1 MGLLSKYIKAKKETP
16 EQKMEE
22 NINMKQDIL
31 DMGVLVTGQKGTEV
45 LVPSIKENEE
55 NKIEECVQGMLD
67 IIDSFSTDKN
77 DEEILVFDKEAFD
90 SIYSD
95 IPEEGVFT
103 LGNDIYAEQDLL
115 EFLDSKW
122 NQYGSV
128 QRRGDMEEDKNYLQP
143 IPYTLIKQGDKYFT
157 YTRLEGGGESRLHG
171 KSSVGAGGHMGDVE
185 HPWSFEHLLAVNNAR
200 ELYEELEFKDE
211 KGIVLDFDDIY
222 SVVKKSGIKGL
233 LYSDKS
239 SVDSVHLGIL
249 NIIEVPSN
257 YSINVNEDEKDIL
270 KGDMKTVEEIKSLNL
285 ENWSKMTLSV
295 LNNG

>member
-16 EQKMEE
+16 EQKLEE

-103 LGNDIYAEQDLL
+103 LGDDIYAEQDLL

-128 QRRGDMEEDKNYLQP
+128 QRRGDMEEDKNYKQV
-143 IPYTLIKQGDKYFT
+143 IPSMIIKQDDKYFT

-171 KSSVGAGGHMGDVE
+171 KSSITIGGHANHVE
-185 HPWSFEHLLAVNNAR
+185 DYWNFEHLMAVNAKR
-200 ELYEELEFKDE
+200 ELEEEVY
-211 KGIVLDFDDIY
+211 VLDENGKEIDNHLRLTKNM
-222 SVVKKSGIKGL
+222 SIKGL
-233 LYSDKS
+233 IYNSLTD
-239 SVDSVHLGIL
+239 VDAVHIGLL
-249 NIIEVPSN
+249 TMIEIP
-257 YSINVNEDEKDIL
+257 EDWDVEVKETDVL
-270 KGDMKTVEEIKSLNL
+270 EGKFRTVEEIKELDL
-285 ENWSKMTLSV
+285 ENWTASALSV
-295 LNNG
+295 LQ

>member
-16 EQKMEE
+16 EQKLEE

-45 LVPSIKENEE
+45 LVPSIKENED
-55 NKIEECVQGMLD
+55 NKIEECVQGLLD
-67 IIDSFSTDKN
+67 IIDGFSTDKN

-90 SIYSD
+90 SIYAD

-128 QRRGDMEEDKNYLQP
+128 QRRGDMEEDKNYKQV
-143 IPYTLIKQGDKYFT
+143 IPSMIIKQDDKYFT

-171 KSSVGAGGHMGDVE
+171 KSSITIGGHANDVE
-185 HPWSFEHLLAVNNAR
+185 DYWNFEHLMAVNAKR
-200 ELYEELEFKDE
+200 ELEEEVY
-211 KGIVLDFDDIY
+211 VLDENGKEIDNHLRLTKNM
-222 SVVKKSGIKGL
+222 SIKGL
-233 LYSDKS
+233 IYNSLTD
-239 SVDSVHLGIL
+239 VDAVHIGLL
-249 NIIEVPSN
+249 TMIEIP
-257 YSINVNEDEKDIL
+257 EDWDVEVKETDVL
-270 KGDMKTVEEIKSLNL
+270 EGKFRTVEEIKELDL
-285 ENWSKMTLSV
+285 ENWTASALSV
-295 LNNG
+295 LQ

>member
-31 DMGVLVTGQKGTEV
+31 DMGVLVMGQKGTEV

-55 NKIEECVQGMLD
+55 NKIEECVQGLLD
-67 IIDSFSTDKN
+67 IIDGFSTDKN

-90 SIYSD
+90 SIYAD

-128 QRRGDMEEDKNYLQP
+128 QRRGDMEEDKNYKQV
-143 IPYTLIKQGDKYFT
+143 IPSMIIKQDDKYFT

-171 KSSVGAGGHMGDVE
+171 KSSITIGGHANDVE
-185 HPWSFEHLLAVNNAR
+185 DYWNFEHLMAVNAKR
-200 ELYEELEFKDE
+200 ELEEEVYVLDENGKEIDDHLRLTKNMSVKGLIYNSLTDVDAVHIGLLTMIEIPEDWNVEVKETDVLEGQFRTVKEIKELE
-211 KGIVLDFDDIY
+211 
-222 SVVKKSGIKGL
+222 
-233 LYSDKS
+233 
-239 SVDSVHLGIL
+239 
-249 NIIEVPSN
+249 
-257 YSINVNEDEKDIL
+257 
-270 KGDMKTVEEIKSLNL
+270 L
-285 ENWSKMTLSV
+285 ENWTKSALEV
-295 LNNG
+295 LQ

>member
-31 DMGVLVTGQKGTEV
+31 DMGVLVMGQKGTEV
-45 LVPSIKENEE
+45 LVPRTKENEE
-55 NKIEECVQGMLD
+55 NKIEECVQGVLD
-67 IIDSFSTDKN
+67 IIDGFSTDKN
-77 DEEILVFDKEAFD
+77 DEEILVFDKEAFN
-90 SIYSD
+90 SIYAD

-122 NQYGSV
+122 NRYGSV

-211 KGIVLDFDDIY
+211 KGIVLGFDDIY

-233 LYSDKS
+233 LYSEKS

>member
-55 NKIEECVQGMLD
+55 NKIEECVQGLLD
-67 IIDSFSTDKN
+67 IIDGFSTDKN

-90 SIYSD
+90 SIYAD

-128 QRRGDMEEDKNYLQP
+128 QRRGDMEEDKNYKQV
-143 IPYTLIKQGDKYFT
+143 IPSMIIKQDDKYFT

-171 KSSVGAGGHMGDVE
+171 KSSITIGGHANHVE
-185 HPWSFEHLLAVNNAR
+185 DYWNFEHLMAVNAKR
-200 ELYEELEFKDE
+200 ELEEEVY
-211 KGIVLDFDDIY
+211 ILDSNNEEIDDHLRLTKNM
-222 SVVKKSGIKGL
+222 SVKGL
-233 LYSDKS
+233 IYNELSNVDAVHIGLLTMIEIPSDW
-239 SVDSVHLGIL
+239 
-249 NIIEVPSN
+249 
-257 YSINVNEDEKDIL
+257 NVKVKETDVLEGKFR
-270 KGDMKTVEEIKSLNL
+270 TVEEIKELDL
-285 ENWSKMTLSV
+285 ENWTASALSV
-295 LNNG
+295 LQ

>member
-31 DMGVLVTGQKGTEV
+31 DMGVLVMGQKGTEV
-45 LVPSIKENEE
+45 LVPRTKENEE
-55 NKIEECVQGMLD
+55 NKIEECVQGLLD
-67 IIDSFSTDKN
+67 IIDGFSTDKN

-90 SIYSD
+90 SIYAD

-128 QRRGDMEEDKNYLQP
+128 QRRGDMEEDKNYKQV
-143 IPYTLIKQGDKYFT
+143 IPSMIIKQDDKYFT

-171 KSSVGAGGHMGDVE
+171 KSSITIGGHANDVE
-185 HPWSFEHLLAVNNAR
+185 DYWNFEHLMAVNAKR
-200 ELYEELEFKDE
+200 ELEEEVY
-211 KGIVLDFDDIY
+211 ILDSNNEEIDDHLRLTKNM
-222 SVVKKSGIKGL
+222 SIKGL
-233 LYSDKS
+233 IYNSLTDVDAVHVGLLTMIEIPSDWDVK
-239 SVDSVHLGIL
+239 VKETDVLEG
-249 NIIEVPSN
+249 
-257 YSINVNEDEKDIL
+257 KFR
-270 KGDMKTVEEIKSLNL
+270 TVEEIKELDL
-285 ENWSKMTLSV
+285 ENWTASALSV
-295 LNNG
+295 LQ

>member
-31 DMGVLVTGQKGTEV
+31 DMGVLVMGQKGTEV

-55 NKIEECVQGMLD
+55 NKIEECVQGLLD
-67 IIDSFSTDKN
+67 IIDGFSTDKN

-103 LGNDIYAEQDLL
+103 LGDDIYAEQDLL

-128 QRRGDMEEDKNYLQP
+128 QRRGDMEKDKNFKQV
-143 IPYTLIKQGDKYFT
+143 IPSMIIKRGDEYFT

-171 KSSVGAGGHMGDVE
+171 KSSITIGGHANHVE
-185 HPWSFEHLLAVNNAR
+185 DYWNFEHLMAVNAKR
-200 ELYEELEFKDE
+200 ELEEEVYILDE
-211 KGIVLDFDDIY
+211 NGKEIDNHLRLTKNM
-222 SVVKKSGIKGL
+222 SIKGL
-233 LYSDKS
+233 IYNSLTD
-239 SVDSVHLGIL
+239 VDAVHIGLL
-249 NIIEVPSN
+249 TMIEIPEDW
-257 YSINVNEDEKDIL
+257 NVEVKETDVLE
-270 KGDMKTVEEIKSLNL
+270 GQFRTVKEIKELEL
-285 ENWSKMTLSV
+285 ENWTKSALEV
-295 LNNG
+295 LQ

>member
-55 NKIEECVQGMLD
+55 NKIEECVQGLLD
-67 IIDSFSTDKN
+67 IIDGFSTDKN

-90 SIYSD
+90 SIYAD

-128 QRRGDMEEDKNYLQP
+128 QRRGDMEKDKNFKQV
-143 IPYTLIKQGDKYFT
+143 IPSMIIKRGDEYFT

-171 KSSVGAGGHMGDVE
+171 KSSITIGGHANDVE
-185 HPWSFEHLLAVNNAR
+185 DYWNFEHLMAVNAKR
-200 ELYEELEFKDE
+200 ELEEEVY
-211 KGIVLDFDDIY
+211 VLDENGKEIDNHLRLTKNM
-222 SVVKKSGIKGL
+222 SIKGL
-233 LYSDKS
+233 IYNEKTD
-239 SVDSVHLGIL
+239 VDAVHIGLL
-249 NIIEVPSN
+249 TMIEIPEDW
-257 YSINVNEDEKDIL
+257 NVEVKETDVLEGKFR
-270 KGDMKTVEEIKSLNL
+270 TVEEIKELEL
-285 ENWSKMTLSV
+285 ENWTKSALEV
-295 LNNG
+295 LQ

>member
-1 MGLLSKYIKAKKETP
+1 MGLLSKYIKTKKETP

-55 NKIEECVQGMLD
+55 NKIEECVQGLLD
-67 IIDSFSTDKN
+67 IIDGFSTDKN

-115 EFLDSKW
+115 EFLDGKW
-122 NQYGSV
+122 NQYGSI

-185 HPWSFEHLLAVNNAR
+185 HSWSFEHLLAVNNAR

-211 KGIVLDFDDIY
+211 KGIVLGFDDIY

-239 SVDSVHLGIL
+239 SVDLVHLGIL

>member
-45 LVPSIKENEE
+45 LVPSIKENED
-55 NKIEECVQGMLD
+55 NKIEECVQGLLD
-67 IIDSFSTDKN
+67 IIDGFSTDKN

-90 SIYSD
+90 SIYAD

-128 QRRGDMEEDKNYLQP
+128 QRRGDMEEDKNYKQV
-143 IPYTLIKQGDKYFT
+143 IPSMIIKQDDKYFT

-171 KSSVGAGGHMGDVE
+171 KSSITIGGHANDVE
-185 HPWSFEHLLAVNNAR
+185 DYWNFEHLMAVNAKR
-200 ELYEELEFKDE
+200 ELEEEVY
-211 KGIVLDFDDIY
+211 ILDSNNEEIDNHLRLTKNM
-222 SVVKKSGIKGL
+222 SIKGL
-233 LYSDKS
+233 IYNELSNVDAVHIGLLTMIEIPSDW
-239 SVDSVHLGIL
+239 
-249 NIIEVPSN
+249 
-257 YSINVNEDEKDIL
+257 NVKVKETDVLEGKFR
-270 KGDMKTVEEIKSLNL
+270 TVEEIKELDL
-285 ENWSKMTLSV
+285 ENWTASALSV
-295 LNNG
+295 LQ

>member
-55 NKIEECVQGMLD
+55 NKIEECVQGLLD
-67 IIDSFSTDKN
+67 IIDGFSTDKN
-77 DEEILVFDKEAFD
+77 DEEILVFDKEALD
-90 SIYSD
+90 SIYAD

-128 QRRGDMEEDKNYLQP
+128 QRRGDMEEDKNYKQV
-143 IPYTLIKQGDKYFT
+143 IPSMIIKQDDKYFT

-171 KSSVGAGGHMGDVE
+171 KSSITIGGHANHVE
-185 HPWSFEHLLAVNNAR
+185 DYWNFEHLMAVNAKR
-200 ELYEELEFKDE
+200 ELEEEVY
-211 KGIVLDFDDIY
+211 VLDENGKEIDNHLRLTKNM
-222 SVVKKSGIKGL
+222 SIKGL
-233 LYSDKS
+233 IYNSLTD
-239 SVDSVHLGIL
+239 VDAVHIGLL
-249 NIIEVPSN
+249 TMIEIP
-257 YSINVNEDEKDIL
+257 EDWDVEVKETDVL
-270 KGDMKTVEEIKSLNL
+270 EGKFRTVEEIKELDL
-285 ENWSKMTLSV
+285 ENWTASALSV
-295 LNNG
+295 LQ

>member
-31 DMGVLVTGQKGTEV
+31 DMGVLVMGQKGTEV
-45 LVPSIKENEE
+45 LVPRAKENEE
-55 NKIEECVQGMLD
+55 NKIEECVQGVLD
-67 IIDSFSTDKN
+67 IIDGFSTDKN
-77 DEEILVFDKEAFD
+77 DEEILVFRKGAFD

-128 QRRGDMEEDKNYLQP
+128 QRRGDMEEDKNYKQI
-143 IPYTLIKQGDKYFT
+143 IPSMIIKQDDKYFI

-171 KSSVGAGGHMGDVE
+171 KSSITVGWHANHFEDY
-185 HPWSFEHLLAVNNAR
+185 WNFEHLMAVNAKR
-200 ELYEELEFKDE
+200 ELEEEVY
-211 KGIVLDFDDIY
+211 VLDENGKEINNHLRLTKNM
-222 SVVKKSGIKGL
+222 SIKGL
-233 LYSDKS
+233 IYNSLTKVDAVHIGLLTLIEIPSDWDVK
-239 SVDSVHLGIL
+239 
-249 NIIEVPSN
+249 
-257 YSINVNEDEKDIL
+257 L
-270 KGDMKTVEEIKSLNL
+270 KKQTY
-285 ENWSKMTLSV
+285 
-295 LNNG
+295 

>member
-31 DMGVLVTGQKGTEV
+31 DMGLLVTGQKGTEV

-55 NKIEECVQGMLD
+55 NKIEECAQGMLD

-90 SIYSD
+90 SIYAD

-128 QRRGDMEEDKNYLQP
+128 QRRGDMEEDKNYKQV
-143 IPYTLIKQGDKYFT
+143 IPSMIIKQDDKYFT

-171 KSSVGAGGHMGDVE
+171 KSSITIGGHANDVE
-185 HPWSFEHLLAVNNAR
+185 DYWNFEHLMAVNAKR
-200 ELYEELEFKDE
+200 ELEEEVY
-211 KGIVLDFDDIY
+211 ILDSNNEEIDNHLRLTKNM
-222 SVVKKSGIKGL
+222 SIKGL
-233 LYSDKS
+233 IYNEKTDVDAVHVGLLTMIEIPSDWDVK
-239 SVDSVHLGIL
+239 VKETDVLEG
-249 NIIEVPSN
+249 
-257 YSINVNEDEKDIL
+257 KFR
-270 KGDMKTVEEIKSLNL
+270 TVEEIKELDL
-285 ENWSKMTLSV
+285 ENWTASALSV
-295 LNNG
+295 LQ

>member
-45 LVPSIKENEE
+45 LVPSIKENED
-55 NKIEECVQGMLD
+55 NKIEECVQGLLD
-67 IIDSFSTDKN
+67 IIDGFSTDKN

-90 SIYSD
+90 SIYAD

-128 QRRGDMEEDKNYLQP
+128 QRRGDMEEDKNYKQV
-143 IPYTLIKQGDKYFT
+143 IPSMIIKQDDKYFT

-171 KSSVGAGGHMGDVE
+171 KSSITIGGHANDVE
-185 HPWSFEHLLAVNNAR
+185 DYWNFEHLMAVNAKR
-200 ELYEELEFKDE
+200 ELEEEVY
-211 KGIVLDFDDIY
+211 ILDSNNEEIDNHLRLTKNM
-222 SVVKKSGIKGL
+222 SIKGL
-233 LYSDKS
+233 IYNSLTD
-239 SVDSVHLGIL
+239 VDAVHIGLL
-249 NIIEVPSN
+249 TMIEIP
-257 YSINVNEDEKDIL
+257 EDWDVEVKETDVL
-270 KGDMKTVEEIKSLNL
+270 EGKFRTVEEIKELDL
-285 ENWSKMTLSV
+285 ENWTASALSV
-295 LNNG
+295 LQ

>member
-16 EQKMEE
+16 EQKLEE

-55 NKIEECVQGMLD
+55 NKIEECVQGLLD
-67 IIDSFSTDKN
+67 IIDGFSTDKN

-90 SIYSD
+90 SIYAD

-128 QRRGDMEEDKNYLQP
+128 QRRGDMEEDKNYKQV
-143 IPYTLIKQGDKYFT
+143 IPSMIIKQDDKYFT

-171 KSSVGAGGHMGDVE
+171 KSSITIGGHANDVE
-185 HPWSFEHLLAVNNAR
+185 DYWNFEHLMAVNAKR
-200 ELYEELEFKDE
+200 ELEEEVY
-211 KGIVLDFDDIY
+211 VLDENGKEIDNHLRLTKNM
-222 SVVKKSGIKGL
+222 SIKGL
-233 LYSDKS
+233 IYNSLTD
-239 SVDSVHLGIL
+239 VDAVHIGLL
-249 NIIEVPSN
+249 TMIEIPEDW
-257 YSINVNEDEKDIL
+257 NVEVKETDVLE
-270 KGDMKTVEEIKSLNL
+270 GQFRTVKEIKELEL
-285 ENWSKMTLSV
+285 ENWTASALSV
-295 LNNG
+295 LQ

>member
-55 NKIEECVQGMLD
+55 NKIEECVQGLLD
-67 IIDSFSTDKN
+67 IIDGFSTDKN

-128 QRRGDMEEDKNYLQP
+128 QRRGDMEEDKNYKQV
-143 IPYTLIKQGDKYFT
+143 IPSMIIKQDDKYFT

-171 KSSVGAGGHMGDVE
+171 KSSITIGGHANEVE
-185 HPWSFEHLLAVNNAR
+185 DYWNFEHLMAVNAKR
-200 ELYEELEFKDE
+200 ELEEE
-211 KGIVLDFDDIY
+211 IYILDSNNEEIDNHLRLTKNM
-222 SVVKKSGIKGL
+222 SIKGL
-233 LYSDKS
+233 IYNSLTDVDAVHVGLLTMIEIPSDWD
-239 SVDSVHLGIL
+239 V
-249 NIIEVPSN
+249 EVKETD
-257 YSINVNEDEKDIL
+257 VLEGKFR
-270 KGDMKTVEEIKSLNL
+270 TVEEIKELDL
-285 ENWSKMTLSV
+285 ENWTVSALSV
-295 LNNG
+295 LQ

>member
-1 MGLLSKYIKAKKETP
+1 MGLLSNYIKAKKETP

-45 LVPSIKENEE
+45 LVPRTKENEE
-55 NKIEECVQGMLD
+55 NKIEECVQGLLD
-67 IIDSFSTDKN
+67 IIDGFSTDKN

-90 SIYSD
+90 SIYAD

-128 QRRGDMEEDKNYLQP
+128 QRRGDMEEDKNYKQV
-143 IPYTLIKQGDKYFT
+143 IPSMIIKQDDKYFT

-171 KSSVGAGGHMGDVE
+171 KSSITIGGHANEVE
-185 HPWSFEHLLAVNNAR
+185 DYWNFEHLMAVNAKR
-200 ELYEELEFKDE
+200 ELEEEVY
-211 KGIVLDFDDIY
+211 VLDENGKEIEDHIKLTRNM
-222 SVVKKSGIKGL
+222 SIKGL
-233 LYSDKS
+233 IYNEKTD
-239 SVDSVHLGIL
+239 VDAVHIGLL
-249 NIIEVPSN
+249 TMIEIPEN
-257 YSINVNEDEKDIL
+257 WNVEVKETDVLEGKFR
-270 KGDMKTVEEIKSLNL
+270 TVEEIKELDL
-285 ENWSKMTLSV
+285 ENWTASALSV
-295 LNNG
+295 LQ

>member
-16 EQKMEE
+16 EQKLEE

-55 NKIEECVQGMLD
+55 NKIEECVQGLLD
-67 IIDSFSTDKN
+67 IIDGFSTDKN

-90 SIYSD
+90 SIYAD

-128 QRRGDMEEDKNYLQP
+128 QRRGDMEEDKNYKQV
-143 IPYTLIKQGDKYFT
+143 IPSMIIKQDDKYFT

-171 KSSVGAGGHMGDVE
+171 KSSITIGGHANHFEDY
-185 HPWSFEHLLAVNNAR
+185 WNFEHLMAVNAKR
-200 ELYEELEFKDE
+200 ELEEEVY
-211 KGIVLDFDDIY
+211 ILDSNNEEIDNHLRLTKNM
-222 SVVKKSGIKGL
+222 SIKGL
-233 LYSDKS
+233 IYNEKTDVDAVHVGLLTMIEIPSDWD
-239 SVDSVHLGIL
+239 V
-249 NIIEVPSN
+249 EVKETD
-257 YSINVNEDEKDIL
+257 VLEGKFR
-270 KGDMKTVEEIKSLNL
+270 TVEEIKELDL
-285 ENWSKMTLSV
+285 ENWTASALSV
-295 LNNG
+295 LQ

>member
-31 DMGVLVTGQKGTEV
+31 DMGVLVMGQKGTEV
-45 LVPSIKENEE
+45 LVPRTKENEE
-55 NKIEECVQGMLD
+55 NKIEECVQGLLD
-67 IIDSFSTDKN
+67 IIDGFSTDKN

-128 QRRGDMEEDKNYLQP
+128 QRRGDMEEDKNYKQV
-143 IPYTLIKQGDKYFT
+143 IPSMIIKQDDKYFT

-171 KSSVGAGGHMGDVE
+171 KSSITIGGHANHVE
-185 HPWSFEHLLAVNNAR
+185 DYWNFEHLMAVNAKR
-200 ELYEELEFKDE
+200 ELEEEVY
-211 KGIVLDFDDIY
+211 VLDENGKEIDNHLRLTKNM
-222 SVVKKSGIKGL
+222 SIKGL
-233 LYSDKS
+233 IYNSLTD
-239 SVDSVHLGIL
+239 VDAVHIGLL
-249 NIIEVPSN
+249 TMIEIP
-257 YSINVNEDEKDIL
+257 EDWDVEVKETDVL
-270 KGDMKTVEEIKSLNL
+270 EGKFRTVEEIKELDL
-285 ENWSKMTLSV
+285 ENWTASALSV
-295 LNNG
+295 LQ

>member
-55 NKIEECVQGMLD
+55 NKIEECVQGLLD
-67 IIDSFSTDKN
+67 IIDGFSTDKN

-90 SIYSD
+90 SIYAD

-128 QRRGDMEEDKNYLQP
+128 QRRGDMEKDKNFKQV
-143 IPYTLIKQGDKYFT
+143 IPSMIIKRGDEYFT

-171 KSSVGAGGHMGDVE
+171 KSSITIGGHANDVE
-185 HPWSFEHLLAVNNAR
+185 DYWNFEHLMAVNAKR
-200 ELYEELEFKDE
+200 ELEEEVY
-211 KGIVLDFDDIY
+211 VLDENGKEIDNHLRLTKNM
-222 SVVKKSGIKGL
+222 SIKGL
-233 LYSDKS
+233 IYNSLTD
-239 SVDSVHLGIL
+239 VDAVHIGLL
-249 NIIEVPSN
+249 TMIEIPEDW
-257 YSINVNEDEKDIL
+257 NVEVKETDVLEGKFR
-270 KGDMKTVEEIKSLNL
+270 TVEEIKELEL
-285 ENWSKMTLSV
+285 ENWTKSALEV
-295 LNNG
+295 LQ

>member
-31 DMGVLVTGQKGTEV
+31 DMGVLVMGQKGTEV
-45 LVPSIKENEE
+45 LVPSIKENED
-55 NKIEECVQGMLD
+55 NKIEECVQGLLD
-67 IIDSFSTDKN
+67 IIDGFSTDKN

-90 SIYSD
+90 SIYAD

-128 QRRGDMEEDKNYLQP
+128 QRRGDMEKDKNFKQV
-143 IPYTLIKQGDKYFT
+143 IPSMIIKRGDEYFT

-171 KSSVGAGGHMGDVE
+171 KSSITIGGHANHVE
-185 HPWSFEHLLAVNNAR
+185 DYWNFEHLMAVNAKR
-200 ELYEELEFKDE
+200 ELEEEVY
-211 KGIVLDFDDIY
+211 ILD
-222 SVVKKSGIKGL
+222 
-233 LYSDKS
+233 
-239 SVDSVHLGIL
+239 
-249 NIIEVPSN
+249 SN
-257 YSINVNEDEKDIL
+257 N
-270 KGDMKTVEEIKSLNL
+270 EEIDDHLRLTKN
-285 ENWSKMTLSV
+285 M
-295 LNNG
+295 

>member
-31 DMGVLVTGQKGTEV
+31 DMGVLVMGQKGTEV
-45 LVPSIKENEE
+45 LVPSIKENED
-55 NKIEECVQGMLD
+55 NKIEECVQGLLD
-67 IIDSFSTDKN
+67 IIDGFSTDKN

-90 SIYSD
+90 SIYAD

-128 QRRGDMEEDKNYLQP
+128 QRRGDMEEDKNYKQV
-143 IPYTLIKQGDKYFT
+143 IPSMIIKQDDKYFT

-171 KSSVGAGGHMGDVE
+171 KSSITIGGHANDVE
-185 HPWSFEHLLAVNNAR
+185 DYWNFEHLMAVNAKR
-200 ELYEELEFKDE
+200 ELEEEVY
-211 KGIVLDFDDIY
+211 VLDENGKEIDNHLRLTKNM
-222 SVVKKSGIKGL
+222 SIKGL
-233 LYSDKS
+233 IYNSLTDVDAVHVGLLTMIEIPSDWDVK
-239 SVDSVHLGIL
+239 VKETDVLEG
-249 NIIEVPSN
+249 
-257 YSINVNEDEKDIL
+257 KFR
-270 KGDMKTVEEIKSLNL
+270 TVEEIKELDL
-285 ENWSKMTLSV
+285 ENWTKSALSV
-295 LNNG
+295 LK

>member
-55 NKIEECVQGMLD
+55 NKIEECVQGLLD
-67 IIDSFSTDKN
+67 IIDGFSTDKN

-90 SIYSD
+90 SIYAD

-128 QRRGDMEEDKNYLQP
+128 QRRGDMEEDKNYKQV
-143 IPYTLIKQGDKYFT
+143 IPSMIIKQDDKYFT

-171 KSSVGAGGHMGDVE
+171 KSSITIGGHANHVE
-185 HPWSFEHLLAVNNAR
+185 DYWNFEHLMAVNAIR
-200 ELYEELEFKDE
+200 ELEEEVY
-211 KGIVLDFDDIY
+211 VLDENGKEIDNHLRLTKNM
-222 SVVKKSGIKGL
+222 SIKGL
-233 LYSDKS
+233 IYNSLTD
-239 SVDSVHLGIL
+239 VDAVHIGLL
-249 NIIEVPSN
+249 TMIEIP
-257 YSINVNEDEKDIL
+257 EDWDVEVKETDVL
-270 KGDMKTVEEIKSLNL
+270 EGKFRTVEEIKELDL
-285 ENWSKMTLSV
+285 ENWTASALSV
-295 LNNG
+295 LQ

>member
-31 DMGVLVTGQKGTEV
+31 DMGVLVMGQKGTEV

-55 NKIEECVQGMLD
+55 NKIEECVQGLLD
-67 IIDSFSTDKN
+67 IIDGFSTDKN

-128 QRRGDMEEDKNYLQP
+128 QRRGDMEEDKNYKQV
-143 IPYTLIKQGDKYFT
+143 IPSMIIKQDDKYFT

-171 KSSVGAGGHMGDVE
+171 KSSITIGGHANHVE
-185 HPWSFEHLLAVNNAR
+185 DYWNFEHLMAVNSKR
-200 ELYEELEFKDE
+200 ELEEEVY
-211 KGIVLDFDDIY
+211 VLDENGKEIDNHLRLTKNM
-222 SVVKKSGIKGL
+222 SIKGL
-233 LYSDKS
+233 IYNSLTD
-239 SVDSVHLGIL
+239 VDAVHIGLL
-249 NIIEVPSN
+249 TMIEIPS
-257 YSINVNEDEKDIL
+257 YWDVKVKETDVLEGKFR
-270 KGDMKTVEEIKSLNL
+270 TVEEIKELDL
-285 ENWSKMTLSV
+285 ENWTASALSV
-295 LNNG
+295 LQ

>member
-1 MGLLSKYIKAKKETP
+1 MGIFSNYIKSKKKYETP

-22 NINMKQDIL
+22 NINMKQETL
-31 DMGVLVTGQKGTEV
+31 DMGVLVMGQKGIEV
-45 LVPSIKENEE
+45 LVPQTKENEE
-55 NKIEECVQGMLD
+55 LRVERNVQVLLD
-67 IIDSFSTDKN
+67 ALDTISFDKN

-143 IPYTLIKQGDKYFT
+143 IPYTLIKQGDNYFT

-211 KGIVLDFDDIY
+211 KGKILNFDDIY

-233 LYSDKS
+233 LYSNKS

-257 YSINVNEDEKDIL
+257 YSVSVNEDEKDIL
-270 KGDMKTVEEIKSLNL
+270 KGDMKTIEEIKSLDL

-295 LNNG
+295 LS

>member
-55 NKIEECVQGMLD
+55 NKIEECVQGLLD
-67 IIDSFSTDKN
+67 IIDGFSTDKN

-90 SIYSD
+90 SIYAD

-128 QRRGDMEEDKNYLQP
+128 QRRGDMEEDKNYKQV
-143 IPYTLIKQGDKYFT
+143 IPSMIIKQDDKYFT

-171 KSSVGAGGHMGDVE
+171 KSSITIGGHANHVE
-185 HPWSFEHLLAVNNAR
+185 DYWNFEHLMAVNAKR
-200 ELYEELEFKDE
+200 ELEEEVY
-211 KGIVLDFDDIY
+211 ILDSNNEEIDNHLRLTKNM
-222 SVVKKSGIKGL
+222 SIKGL
-233 LYSDKS
+233 IYNEKTDVDAVHVGLLTMIEIPSDWD
-239 SVDSVHLGIL
+239 V
-249 NIIEVPSN
+249 EVKETD
-257 YSINVNEDEKDIL
+257 VLEGKFR
-270 KGDMKTVEEIKSLNL
+270 TVEETKELDL
-285 ENWSKMTLSV
+285 ENWTASALSV
-295 LNNG
+295 LQ

>member
-1 MGLLSKYIKAKKETP
+1 MSIFENYIKAKKETP

-31 DMGVLVTGQKGTEV
+31 DMDVLVTGQKGTEV
-45 LVPSIKENEE
+45 LVPRTKENEE
-55 NKIEECVQGMLD
+55 NKIEECVQGLLD
-67 IIDSFSTDKN
+67 IIDGFSTDKN

-128 QRRGDMEEDKNYLQP
+128 QRRGDMEEDKNYKQV
-143 IPYTLIKQGDKYFT
+143 IPSMIIKQDDKYFT

-171 KSSVGAGGHMGDVE
+171 KSSITIGGHANHVE
-185 HPWSFEHLLAVNNAR
+185 DYWNFEHLMAVNAKR
-200 ELYEELEFKDE
+200 ELEEEVY
-211 KGIVLDFDDIY
+211 ILDSNNEEIDDHLRLTKNM
-222 SVVKKSGIKGL
+222 SVKGL
-233 LYSDKS
+233 IYNEKTDVDAVHVGLLTMIEIPSDWDVK
-239 SVDSVHLGIL
+239 VKETDVLEG
-249 NIIEVPSN
+249 
-257 YSINVNEDEKDIL
+257 KFR
-270 KGDMKTVEEIKSLNL
+270 TVEEIKELDL
-285 ENWSKMTLSV
+285 ENWTASALSV
-295 LNNG
+295 LQ

>member
-55 NKIEECVQGMLD
+55 NKIEECVQGLLD
-67 IIDSFSTDKN
+67 IIDGFSTDKN

-128 QRRGDMEEDKNYLQP
+128 QRRGDMEEDKNYKQV
-143 IPYTLIKQGDKYFT
+143 IPSMIIKQDDKYFT

-171 KSSVGAGGHMGDVE
+171 KSSITIGGHANHVE
-185 HPWSFEHLLAVNNAR
+185 DYWNFEHLMAVNAKR
-200 ELYEELEFKDE
+200 ELEEEVY
-211 KGIVLDFDDIY
+211 ILDSNNEEIDDHLRLTKNM
-222 SVVKKSGIKGL
+222 SVKGL
-233 LYSDKS
+233 IYNEKTDVDAVHVGLLTMIEIPSDWD
-239 SVDSVHLGIL
+239 V
-249 NIIEVPSN
+249 EVKETD
-257 YSINVNEDEKDIL
+257 VLEGKFR
-270 KGDMKTVEEIKSLNL
+270 TVEEIKELDL
-285 ENWSKMTLSV
+285 ENWTASALSV
-295 LNNG
+295 LQ